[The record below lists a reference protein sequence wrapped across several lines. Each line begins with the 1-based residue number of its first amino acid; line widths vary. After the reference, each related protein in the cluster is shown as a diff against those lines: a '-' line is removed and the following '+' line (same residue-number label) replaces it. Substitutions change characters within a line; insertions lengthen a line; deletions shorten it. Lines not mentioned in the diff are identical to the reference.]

1 MSHIIF
7 PAFEH
12 FRDYTIRTFKND
24 LSAGFIVA
32 VMLIPQGMAYAMLA
46 GLPPVMGLYASVFPL
61 IIYAIFGSSRQLAVG
76 PVAMISLLVFTGV
89 SRLAE
94 PASEQYLGLVFLLAL
109 IVGILQLAMGLLRAG
124 VLINFLSG
132 AVISGF
138 TSAAAIIIILSQVH
152 HLLGIDSP
160 GGHSALHL
168 IVGISRQ
175 AENIDMATMAI
186 GLTSIALMG
195 FLKMKGSRFPAPL
208 LVVAASITATWLFHL
223 DRLGVA
229 IVGHVPHGFP
239 SFSIPPMD
247 KESFLALLPVS
258 LTILFV
264 GFMESFSIAKWVAA
278 REKYKIDANRE
289 LLSLGLANITASLSS
304 AFPVTGGLSRTVVNY
319 EAGAKTGF
327 ASITSALVILLALMF
342 FASLFYYLPKA
353 ALAAIVIV
361 AVTSLIGIQEAK
373 HLFHVKHIDGWTMV
387 ATFFTTLLLGT
398 EKGIITGV
406 AFSLFIFVWRSAHP
420 HIAELGYL
428 QKERI
433 FRNIKRYPEG
443 ETYPDILILRVD
455 ASLYFANM
463 SFLED
468 MLQQTIGEKKT
479 LKWVIMDL
487 SGVNDI
493 DGVAIDTLEK
503 IMEAYRY
510 RGVEFL
516 FAAMKGPVRDLTAK
530 AGWVEKYGRHMG
542 FNTIHEALDEIKQL
556 SGTGAGPAF

>member
-1 MSHIIF
+1 MGRIIF
-7 PAFEH
+7 PAFER
-12 FRDYTIRTFKND
+12 FRDYKIRTLKDD

-32 VMLIPQGMAYAMLA
+32 VMLVPQGMAYAMLA

-61 IIYAIFGSSRQLAVG
+61 IVYAIFGSSRQLAVG

-109 IVGILQLAMGLLRAG
+109 IVGTLQFAMGLLRAG

-152 HLLGIDSP
+152 HLFGIDSP

-168 IVGISRQ
+168 IMGISRQ
-175 AENIDMATMAI
+175 AGNINMVTVAT
-186 GLTSIALMG
+186 GLTSVALMG

-208 LVVAASITATWLFHL
+208 LVVAASIAATWLFHL
-223 DRLGVA
+223 DRFGVA

-247 KESFLALLPVS
+247 MESFLPLLPVS

-289 LLSLGLANITASLSS
+289 LVGLGLANITASLSS

-327 ASITSALVILLALMF
+327 ASITSALIILLTLNY

-361 AVTSLIGIQEAK
+361 AVTGLIDIKEAK
-373 HLFHVKHIDGWTMV
+373 RLFYVKHIDGWTMV

-428 QKERI
+428 QKEGI
-433 FRNIKRYPEG
+433 FRNIKRFPEG
-443 ETYPDILILRVD
+443 KIYPDVLILRVD

-468 MLQQTIGEKKT
+468 MLQQTMGGRKT

-487 SGVNDI
+487 SGVNDV
-493 DGVAIDTLEK
+493 DGVAMDTLEK

-530 AGWVEKYGRHMG
+530 AGWAERYGQQMG
-542 FNTIHEALDEIKQL
+542 FNTIHDALDEIKRL
-556 SGTGAGPAF
+556 SGTEADPTL